1 MEADAPER
9 GSVLTH
15 QERRCYSA
23 FHASLLALLGAA
35 QEACST
41 SLRAVVRG
49 DVAAI
54 ACPIATGVA
63 TDLRS
68 LGENPGCGPES
79 RLWIADVERARGCA
93 IGETRRRTSIR
104 ILLAPH
110 GTRGDVQPIVAL
122 AVALRARGHVVSL
135 AVPANFV
142 SWVRGYGFD
151 TESDGIDVEAL
162 LRSAGAGLQSLI
174 WQMRYLS
181 DTTPALFE
189 AVARASEGCDLI
201 VGAGVQFAAA
211 SVAQWRNVPY
221 VHVVFCP
228 CATPSS
234 ATPPPNVHRQTLPRW
249 INRLL
254 WQAGGP
260 MADLALR
267 GSINR
272 GRATL
277 SLDALDNP
285 ISRLLEGQVILASDR
300 DLGPLPDDASRSAMS
315 TDAWVL
321 EEPGSLDPRVEAFL
335 KIDPKP
341 IYIGFGSMIA
351 PRAPELVAQAVAAVR
366 AIGRRAVISGGWAS
380 LDRHIS
386 EAGDL
391 LGVDQVPHSL
401 IFPRVAAAVH
411 HGGAGTTTAAARA
424 GVPQVLLPHI
434 LDQYYWGHRVEA
446 LGLGPRAL
454 PVERVTAGELAGRIR
469 RAVNDP
475 TIRER
480 VNRFAPA
487 VAARNGVT
495 AAVEHL
501 EAVRI

>member
-1 MEADAPER
+1 M
-9 GSVLTH
+9 
-15 QERRCYSA
+15 
-23 FHASLLALLGAA
+23 
-35 QEACST
+35 
-41 SLRAVVRG
+41 
-49 DVAAI
+49 
-54 ACPIATGVA
+54 
-63 TDLRS
+63 
-68 LGENPGCGPES
+68 
-79 RLWIADVERARGCA
+79 
-93 IGETRRRTSIR
+93 R

-122 AVALRARGHVVSL
+122 AVALRARGHVVRL
-135 AVPANFV
+135 IVPANFV
-142 SWVRGYGFD
+142 SWVRGCGFD

-162 LRSAGAGLQSLI
+162 LRSSGTGLQSLS

-181 DTTPALFE
+181 HNLPLLFE
-189 AVARASEGCDLI
+189 PVARASEGCEQI
-201 VGAGVQFAAA
+201 IGAGLQFAAA
-211 SVAQWRNVPY
+211 SVAQWRDVPY
-221 VHVVFCP
+221 AHIVFCP

-267 GSINR
+267 GVINR

-277 SLDALDNP
+277 GLEALDSP
-285 ISRLLEGQVILASDR
+285 ISQLLKGRTILAADR
-300 DLGPLPDDASRSAMS
+300 DLAPLPDDAPKSAVS

-321 EEPGSLDPRVEAFL
+321 DESGTLDPRVEAFL
-335 KIDPKP
+335 QQGPAP

-366 AIGRRAVISGGWAS
+366 AIGRGAVIAGGWAA
-380 LDRHIS
+380 LDRHIK
-386 EAGDL
+386 EADDVL
-391 LGVDQVPHSL
+391 IVDNVPHSL

-434 LDQYYWGHRVEA
+434 LDQYYWAHRVEA

-454 PVERVTAGELAGRIR
+454 PVELVTADLLADRIS
-469 RAVNDP
+469 RAVSDP
-475 TIRER
+475 LIREQ
-480 VNRFAPA
+480 VNRLAPT

-495 AAVEHL
+495 SGVEHL
-501 EAVRI
+501 KALARPGQTENVRDRQ